1 MFGRNVHGV
10 AMFWVLTAS
19 LGGVPL
25 TAAAQ
30 GESAEIRESARMMAR
45 VDHSVRNKD
54 LKGYCAATVG
64 APGYA
69 GYVERA
75 CQFGMKNK
83 MKMPQD
89 CTPEKVSAQVTA
101 DRAQCL
107 AMSPEKFD
115 EAASQQRQR
124 RAQWIKMVNAQ
135 GVDAGKLLEEEFARL
150 K

>member
-1 MFGRNVHGV
+1 MFRRNVYGV
-10 AMFWVLTAS
+10 VMFWVLTVS

-25 TAAAQ
+25 TVAAQ

-75 CQFGMKNK
+75 CQSGMKNN
-83 MKMPQD
+83 MKTAQD
-89 CTPEKVSAQVTA
+89 CAPEKVAAQVAA

-107 AMSPEKFD
+107 AMSPKKFD
-115 EAASQQRQR
+115 EAASQQPQR
-124 RAQWIKMVNAQ
+124 RAQWIKMVGAR
-135 GVDAGKLLEEEFARL
+135 GVEGEKLLDEERAKL

>member
-1 MFGRNVHGV
+1 MFGRNARCV
-10 AMFWVLTAS
+10 AMFWMVSAS
-19 LGGVPL
+19 LGIAPL
-25 TAAAQ
+25 AAIAQ

-75 CQFGMKNK
+75 CQSGMKNN
-83 MKMPQD
+83 MKTAQD
-89 CTPEKVSAQVTA
+89 CTPEKVSAQVAA

-107 AMSPEKFD
+107 AMSAEKFD
-115 EAASQQRQR
+115 EAASQQPQR
-124 RAQWIKMVNAQ
+124 RAQWIKMAGAR
-135 GVDAGKLLEEEFARL
+135 GVDGEKLLDEERAKL